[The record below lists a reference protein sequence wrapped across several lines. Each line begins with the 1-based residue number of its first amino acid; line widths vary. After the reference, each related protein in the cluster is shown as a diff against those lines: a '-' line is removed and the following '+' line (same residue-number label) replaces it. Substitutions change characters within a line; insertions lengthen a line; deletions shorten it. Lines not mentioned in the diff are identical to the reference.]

1 MRFVAVR
8 NRSLQSDFA
17 AVSDETSWPSRQTDS
32 IDGPRTPPRCDRAP
46 LPSHREGFQ
55 EGQFRD
61 AHVHSR
67 PWASQ
72 GTAQLRF
79 GKLA

>member
-61 AHVHSR
+61 AHVQL

-72 GTAQLRF
+72 GTAQLRL